1 MEIQRA
7 NGGGGM

>member
-7 NGGGGM
+7 L